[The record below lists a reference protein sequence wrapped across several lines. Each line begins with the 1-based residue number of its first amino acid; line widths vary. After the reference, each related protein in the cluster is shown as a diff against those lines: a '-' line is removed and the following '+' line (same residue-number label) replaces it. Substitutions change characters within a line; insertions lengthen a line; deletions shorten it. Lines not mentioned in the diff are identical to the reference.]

1 MLHNPEIVDVPY
13 NPFSIIDIGELDDD
27 YDWDE
32 LEDEPFD
39 DYEYE
44 EDEVEYAS

>member
-1 MLHNPEIVDVPY
+1 MQPNSPEVVY

-32 LEDEPFD
+32 VEDPIFY
-39 DYEYE
+39 DYEE
-44 EDEVEYAS
+44 DDEDEVEYAS